1 MADLMEVTT
10 SEMIENPQEDIPE
23 SRGEGPT
30 GRDRGLEGDHVR
42 GVTDT
47 AKENLLPLGIDPP
60 ADRGETTIGMTMVDP
75 QTEILGSTPGKRPE
89 ITPEWKEDTVTL
101 AMVGGAENAARR
113 P

>member
-1 MADLMEVTT
+1 MEDLMEDTK
-10 SEMIENPQEDIPE
+10 SEMIENPQEDVPE
-23 SRGEGPT
+23 SRWEGPT

-75 QTEILGSTPGKRPE
+75 QTEILVSNPGKKPE
-89 ITPEWKEDTVTL
+89 TTPEWREDTVTL
-101 AMVGGAENAARR
+101 AMVGGAENTARR